1 MKWTLTFEQNL
12 TSRIWMDPAHK
23 ILVLFL
29 SLASLALPVACWI
42 WASLLR
48 DSKSLYTQHFQS
60 FFQRNFR
67 AFSEELKCLWFGCP
81 SNQVCGDTLFFF
93 KSCNISVSLVCHA
106 QNPPVLCSLAH
117 GRAPQLCTEKEESGT
132 SDLPLSP
139 EEHDTSASLFYIIW
153 LHIPNMPAERHINVK
168 TFISRKPIQLTKMKI
183 QTEPSISWATRYH
196 KTITDKRNFTRFNPT
211 WGQSELLH
219 WAKTILRYTKNWAIL
234 LWGSCSV

>member
-1 MKWTLTFEQNL
+1 MFLLTNEMDPDLWAESDLQNL
-12 TSRIWMDPAHK
+12 NGSSSQK
-23 ILVLFL
+23 LVVIPLPCISCIACCLLDL
-29 SLASLALPVACWI
+29 SI
-42 WASLLR
+42 T
-48 DSKSLYTQHFQS
+48 TQRQQIFVHPT
-60 FFQRNFR
+60 
-67 AFSEELKCLWFGCP
+67 FSELELKCLWFGCP

-139 EEHDTSASLFYIIW
+139 EEYDTSASLFYIIW

-196 KTITDKRNFTRFNPT
+196 RTITDKRNFTRFNPT

-219 WAKTILRYTKNWAIL
+219 WAKTILRYTKRLGHTAVGKL
-234 LWGSCSV
+234 FSLS